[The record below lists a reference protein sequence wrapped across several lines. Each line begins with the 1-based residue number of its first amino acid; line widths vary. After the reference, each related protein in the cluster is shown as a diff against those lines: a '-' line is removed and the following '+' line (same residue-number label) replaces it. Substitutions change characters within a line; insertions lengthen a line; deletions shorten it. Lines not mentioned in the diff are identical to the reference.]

1 MSGYKKNNI
10 THQQGS
16 LGGVLQTTRLTSPYF
31 KKNYCDM
38 HSMVLIM
45 GFAIS
50 NDWKE
55 ILKNRFYH
63 IIHVFTKVEKP
74 SIVYYCAVLLVV
86 VIQFCLISFDS
97 CLLISIVYF
106 LMKQL
111 LLNLFL

>member
-1 MSGYKKNNI
+1 
-10 THQQGS
+10 
-16 LGGVLQTTRLTSPYF
+16 
-31 KKNYCDM
+31 M
-38 HSMVLIM
+38 HTMVLIM
-45 GFAIS
+45 DFVIS
-50 NDWKE
+50 NDWRK
-55 ILKNRFYH
+55 ILKNCFYH

-74 SIVYYCAVLLVV
+74 SIVYYCAVLLVA